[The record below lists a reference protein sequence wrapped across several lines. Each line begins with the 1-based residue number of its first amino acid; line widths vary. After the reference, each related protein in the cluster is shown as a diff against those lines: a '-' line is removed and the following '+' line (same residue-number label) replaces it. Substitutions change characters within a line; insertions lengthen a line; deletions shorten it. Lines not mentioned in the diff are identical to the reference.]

1 MAAACRVLS
10 WADKL
15 EHDDGVHA
23 SPPLM
28 VILLAFEVFG
38 SSDGSSVTVER
49 SRRSI
54 PGLYSCSY

>member
-23 SPPLM
+23 S
-28 VILLAFEVFG
+28 LLAFEVFG